1 MPSYLLTIAYDGTP
15 FHGWQRQDGF
25 DTVQERL
32 ESAFATILG
41 ESTAVHGAGRTDAG
55 VHALRQCAHVQIT
68 KAFACNV
75 LQRALNGNLPDAIVV
90 RAVREVPARFH
101 ARFDAI
107 GKRYAYRFWC
117 SPQRPVLGLERFCW
131 VKRPLHLD
139 PMRRAARALLGT
151 HDFASFATNPG
162 YVRKRGTVRT
172 ISALRLVRRPHGI
185 DLVIQGNGFLYNMV
199 RTIAGTLL
207 DVGRGKLVADD
218 VSAILDSKD
227 RREAGA
233 TAPPT
238 GLYMLRV
245 LYSEPVF
252 RGRDRGPRGVPG
264 LFQYGS

>member
-1 MPSYLLTIAYDGTP
+1 MRALIAYDGSK
-15 FHGWQRQDGF
+15 FFGWQRQEGF
-25 DTVQERL
+25 DSVQETL
-32 ESAFATILG
+32 EVALEALLG
-41 ESTAVHGAGRTDAG
+41 SHVAVHGAGRTDTG
-55 VHALRQCAHVQIT
+55 VHALGQVASFHVDT
-68 KAFACNV
+68 HLDDDRV
-75 LQRALNGNLPDAIVV
+75 RHALNANLPEGVVV
-90 RAVREVPARFH
+90 RRLETCADEFHAQFH
-101 ARFDAI
+101 AR
-107 GKRYAYRFWC
+107 GKRYGYRVATSRF
-117 SPQRPVLGLERFCW
+117 RPPFASSYSHWVRDPLDLVAMRDAAERF
-131 VKRPLHLD
+131 LG
-139 PMRRAARALLGT
+139 RR
-151 HDFASFATNPG
+151 DFAALATSGSP
-162 YVRKRGTVRT
+162 RATTVRT
-172 ISALRLVRRPHGI
+172 IRSLHIHARREWFAIVVEG
-185 DLVIQGNGFLYNMV
+185 DGFLYNMV